1 MSGILLLPGYM
12 LTIVLDGKVGGIFPL
27 IQFLSLIILIQIVI
41 AIEFTTTNFEAYWS
55 MAYNFERVFLKV
67 ESVNFQ
73 FMTEEMMHHPLFNK
87 FLLFMQLIT
96 YATFL
101 YFKWTTGARTML
113 NEKASKL
120 IGTVGEILIFFV
132 TFIPKSIIDWL

>member
-1 MSGILLLPGYM
+1 MLGIAINIKMSGILLLPGYM

-67 ESVNFQ
+67 ESVNF
-73 FMTEEMMHHPLFNK
+73 
-87 FLLFMQLIT
+87 
-96 YATFL
+96 
-101 YFKWTTGARTML
+101 
-113 NEKASKL
+113 
-120 IGTVGEILIFFV
+120 
-132 TFIPKSIIDWL
+132 